1 MPVKIESRE
10 YRKIDATLMETRKQ
24 DDGAMIVE
32 GYATTFNQPYELWRD
47 IKAAVDAVVDNRSLQ
62 DMIDNYTRK
71 NGDREEVVKEENCAC
86 SI

>member
-32 GYATTFNQPYELWRD
+32 G
-47 IKAAVDAVVDNRSLQ
+47 
-62 DMIDNYTRK
+62 
-71 NGDREEVVKEENCAC
+71 
-86 SI
+86 